1 MANVIS
7 GRVMKLDTVAT
18 VQTTSVSI
26 RAIHYAGGTT
36 AGHTAVLTDGADNH
50 IATLSC
56 GANGQ
61 PDHVDLSNIPQNMR
75 TWIGLKVATLGS
87 GVVTVYR
94 G

>member
-1 MANVIS
+1 MANVIT

-18 VQTTSVSI
+18 VLATSVSI
-26 RAIHYAGGTT
+26 RALHYAGGTT

-56 GANGQ
+56 GGNGFS
-61 PDHVDLSNIPQNMR
+61 DHIDLSNMPQNMR
-75 TWIGLKVATLGS
+75 TWTGLKVASLGS
-87 GVVTVYR
+87 GVVTLYR